1 MGRAMQ
7 QARYMSLR
15 EVGRRLNI
23 PPSTVVYYKDKFEKF
38 IPSSGGGGRRRRYP
52 IEALEIFRRIREMF
66 GSNWTVEQIE
76 NELALKFSTLIRN
89 EQNDQQLNDVAV
101 GASSIGMEQIL
112 ARISDALD
120 DQGLFRSEIRSLR
133 DELSGLREGYISLK
147 EEVVGRVG
155 LLEEQLKVAQ
165 AANERL
171 ERMVRGQESGG
182 GIAFPDS
189 EYLERP
195 LVIRSNG
202 EYLGVQGTGAK
213 HFSLKDFVALI
224 ELRASSVRGVDTS
237 WQYKSGN
244 WVLVVKM
251 DDAEK
256 QLHQDVVL
264 VTAKTVTPSGNTVT
278 EIVRLNID
286 GVDAPDSLLLGLFRQ
301 VRTVFGG

>member
-1 MGRAMQ
+1 
-7 QARYMSLR
+7 
-15 EVGRRLNI
+15 
-23 PPSTVVYYKDKFEKF
+23 
-38 IPSSGGGGRRRRYP
+38 
-52 IEALEIFRRIREMF
+52 MF